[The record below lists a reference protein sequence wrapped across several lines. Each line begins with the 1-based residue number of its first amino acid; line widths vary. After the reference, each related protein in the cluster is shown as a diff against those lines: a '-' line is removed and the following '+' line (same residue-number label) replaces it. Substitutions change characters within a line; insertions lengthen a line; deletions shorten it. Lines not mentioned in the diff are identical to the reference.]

1 MRIKKFTNY
10 ITEAKNLHMEHL
22 EDSLFNE
29 GSAGV
34 GEAIRFLES
43 VADMLSGN
51 AGSEFGVTVK
61 WDGAPAIFA
70 GVHPDTGKFFVSSKS
85 LFNKNAKVN
94 YTAAD
99 VDANH
104 QGGLADKLKT
114 ALTYLPKIGI
124 KGILQGDLMYTDD
137 VSTTKID
144 GESHYTFQPNTIM
157 YAVPVDSDLGNR
169 IKASKM
175 GVVWH
180 TKYTGDSIESL
191 SASFDPDVSK
201 LKANKDVWFTDA
213 NFRDESGAATMTNT
227 ETTEMKRYIKN
238 AKSLL
243 NKKVAKVAD
252 AIVADSR
259 LQLEI
264 KTYINANVR
273 NGTLQGSASGF
284 ISYIDTKLQKD
295 VDKVKSS
302 AAKERKEVV
311 RKTLIEKLSRN
322 TKEIDSLFRLHA
334 ALTSAKLIII
344 RKLESVKSIGTF
356 VRTDDGFKVT
366 APEGFVAVD
375 HTKNQALKLVDR
387 LEFSRQNFN
396 AAKNWVSG

>member
-1 MRIKKFTNY
+1 MF
-10 ITEAKNLHMEHL
+10 
-22 EDSLFNE
+22 
-29 GSAGV
+29 
-34 GEAIRFLES
+34 
-43 VADMLSGN
+43 
-51 AGSEFGVTVK
+51 
-61 WDGAPAIFA
+61 
-70 GVHPDTGKFFVSSKS
+70 
-85 LFNKNAKVN
+85 
-94 YTAAD
+94 
-99 VDANH
+99 
-104 QGGLADKLKT
+104 
-114 ALTYLPKIGI
+114 
-124 KGILQGDLMYTDD
+124 
-137 VSTTKID
+137 
-144 GESHYTFQPNTIM
+144 
-157 YAVPVDSDLGNR
+157 
-169 IKASKM
+169 
-175 GVVWH
+175 
-180 TKYTGDSIESL
+180 
-191 SASFDPDVSK
+191 
-201 LKANKDVWFTDA
+201 
-213 NFRDESGAATMTNT
+213 FRDESGAATMTST
-227 ETTEMKRYIKN
+227 ETTEMKRHIKN

-311 RKTLIEKLSRN
+311 RKNLIEKLSRN
-322 TKEIDSLFRLHA
+322 TREIDSLFQLHA
-334 ALTSAKLIII
+334 ALTSVKLIII

-396 AAKNWVSG
+396 VTKNWVSG

>member
-1 MRIKKFTNY
+1 M
-10 ITEAKNLHMEHL
+10 
-22 EDSLFNE
+22 
-29 GSAGV
+29 
-34 GEAIRFLES
+34 
-43 VADMLSGN
+43 
-51 AGSEFGVTVK
+51 
-61 WDGAPAIFA
+61 
-70 GVHPDTGKFFVSSKS
+70 
-85 LFNKNAKVN
+85 
-94 YTAAD
+94 
-99 VDANH
+99 
-104 QGGLADKLKT
+104 
-114 ALTYLPKIGI
+114 
-124 KGILQGDLMYTDD
+124 
-137 VSTTKID
+137 
-144 GESHYTFQPNTIM
+144 
-157 YAVPVDSDLGNR
+157 
-169 IKASKM
+169 
-175 GVVWH
+175 
-180 TKYTGDSIESL
+180 
-191 SASFDPDVSK
+191 
-201 LKANKDVWFTDA
+201 KANKDVWFTDV
-213 NFRDESGAATMTNT
+213 NFRDESGAATMTST
-227 ETTEMKRYIKN
+227 ETTEMKRHIKN

-311 RKTLIEKLSRN
+311 RKNLIEKLSRN
-322 TKEIDSLFRLHA
+322 TREIDSLFQLHA
-334 ALTSAKLIII
+334 ALTSVKLIII

-396 AAKNWVSG
+396 VTAKNWVSG